1 MEKTLMLGKIEGG
14 RRRGR
19 HRMRR
24 LDGITNSVNISL
36 GKLWQLVMDG
46 NAWHVAVHGG
56 HRAGHDSATE
66 LILIL

>member
-1 MEKTLMLGKIEGG
+1 
-14 RRRGR
+14 
-19 HRMRR
+19 MRR

-46 NAWHVAVHGG
+46 DAWHVAVHGG